1 MDDPVFRFTMRATPA
16 DTSGYYHPRW
26 DTAQK
31 LTVLAGTRRGA
42 SEKATA
48 MLGEVRSGYQ
58 WIFAFD
64 QIDEIPVINQ
74 KSEEAE
80 ESAS

>member
-16 DTSGYYHPRW
+16 DTNGYYHPRW

-31 LTVLAGTRRGA
+31 LTVLAGTRKEA

-48 MLGEVRSGYQ
+48 MLGGVRSGYK
-58 WIFAFD
+58 WIFDFD
-64 QIDEIPVINQ
+64 QIDEVFVTGQ
-74 KSEEAE
+74 QSTEL
-80 ESAS
+80 ESGN

>member
-1 MDDPVFRFTMRATPA
+1 MSDPIFRFTMRAVPA

-31 LTVLAGTRRGA
+31 LTVLAGTRKEA
-42 SEKATA
+42 SEKVTA

-64 QIDEIPVINQ
+64 QIDEVCFTAQ
-74 KSEEAE
+74 QASEL
-80 ESAS
+80 ESGN

>member
-1 MDDPVFRFTMRATPA
+1 MSDPIFRFTMRAVPA

-31 LTVLAGTRRGA
+31 LTVLAGTRKEA

-48 MLGEVRSGYQ
+48 MLGGVRSGYK
-58 WIFAFD
+58 WIFGFD
-64 QIDEIPVINQ
+64 QIDEIYVAGQ
-74 KSEEAE
+74 DSEQLKSPGE
-80 ESAS
+80 